1 MSYNITEVN
10 NQKPNSSG
18 VIQLSLDDIITV
30 SSPTNGQIL
39 QKSASDWETGT
50 LNKSL
55 NGLLN
60 YYDDNGSAGSYDY
73 VAGDV
78 YDMRKVSGE
87 FNVQEFTMINS
98 SGSYVSRPHANS
110 SWVMA
115 FEVKANVY
123 PNGSIILFRARV
135 GPTRGANSSCVVRW
149 YTGDPTTAISD
160 SVNSP
165 IGNKAYSDTQYGGVA
180 YGLLVCDGNDIKV
193 SLRVTTV
200 TGTIAQ
206 SQGVR
211 SRIQQITAKQLN

>member
-60 YYDDNGSAGSYDY
+60 YYDDYGNGNSAYTYDVEDNY
-73 VAGDV
+73 LT
-78 YDMRKVSGE
+78 RKVGGE
-87 FNVQEFTMINS
+87 FNTLEVTLQNASASSYNAVSNNSWTMGYKILATDYP
-98 SGSYVSRPHANS
+98 SGS
-110 SWVMA
+110 
-115 FEVKANVY
+115 K
-123 PNGSIILFRARV
+123 ILFRAAI
-135 GPTRGANSSCVVRW
+135 GPWRGSNSNITVQW
-149 YTGDPTTAISD
+149 YKGSPYSGLSSNT
-160 SVNSP
+160 P
-165 IGNKAYSDTQYGGVA
+165 IGNKAFSDNDYGATAFGLFECDGSDTWAMIRVRA
-180 YGLLVCDGNDIKV
+180 ITGNV
-193 SLRVTTV
+193 SITT
-200 TGTIAQ
+200 GYM
-206 SQGVR
+206 

>member
-1 MSYNITEVN
+1 MSYNTTKIN
-10 NQKPNSSG
+10 DQNPNANG
-18 VIQLSLDDIITV
+18 TIQLSLDNIITV
-30 SSPTNGQIL
+30 NSPTNGQIL
-39 QKSASDWETGT
+39 QKSDSDWQTGT
-50 LNKSL
+50 LETSAK
-55 NGLLN
+55 GLLN
-60 YYDDNGSAGSYDY
+60 YYDDNGAAGSYSLDT
-73 VAGDV
+73 GDV
-78 YDMRKVSGE
+78 YDMRKVAGE

-98 SGSYVSRPHANS
+98 SGSYVSRPWGNS

-193 SLRVTTV
+193 SLRLTTV

-206 SQGVR
+206 SKGVR